1 MRVFFK
7 LYGNSVLQARTLE
20 ILEFLL
26 MSIRLQML
34 EKNFLDIITTD
45 IKCDNAKLKNATYVY
60 ANC

>member
-1 MRVFFK
+1 MWVFFK

-34 EKNFLDIITTD
+34 EKNVLDIITTD
-45 IKCDNAKLKNATYVY
+45 IKFDNAKIKKCNVCA
-60 ANC
+60 

>member
-1 MRVFFK
+1 MWVFFK

-20 ILEFLL
+20 TLEFLL

-34 EKNFLDIITTD
+34 EKNVLDIITTD
-45 IKCDNAKLKNATYVY
+45 IKFDNAKLKNATYVY